1 MVENDAAADALVE
14 LLAELEEQ
22 GYEFI
27 TPTPATH
34 GRVIRRARMAE
45 AKDMRGVFGWNLPF
59 SGNLLP
65 HKLLDLLERSGL
77 LRRKGGQMKS
87 GVRVSSIHGRR
98 FLHSAYPTT
107 AEDAV
112 FFGPDSYRFVDF
124 VRAEL
129 SRAGPVRRLVDIGAG
144 AGVGGIMAAPLVPG
158 AGITLT
164 DTNPKALRIAGV
176 NARHAGVEVEL
187 IKGKG
192 LDAVAGSIDLVIANP
207 PYMIDESDRTYR
219 DGGDMHGAALSL
231 DWSLASARRLEPG
244 GRMLLYTGV
253 AIVDGKDA
261 LRERLERE
269 LPGLGCTLTY
279 REIDPDV
286 FGEELEKPAYA
297 DVDRIAVVGAVVEKD
312 NSPPASGREGFSRRR

>member
-1 MVENDAAADALVE
+1 MVENDVGADALVE
-14 LLAELEEQ
+14 LLTYLEDRE
-22 GYEFI
+22 YEFV

-34 GRVIRRARMAE
+34 QHVIGRAAMAE
-45 AKDMRGVFGWNLPF
+45 AKDLRGVFGWNLPF
-59 SGNLLP
+59 AQDLLAAEP
-65 HKLLDLLERSGL
+65 IALLERSGL
-77 LRRKGGQMKS
+77 LRRQGDMLKS
-87 GVRVSSIHGRR
+87 GVRVSSIHGRL

-124 VRAEL
+124 VRSEL
-129 SRAGPVRRLVDIGAG
+129 AGSEDVRRLVDIGAG
-144 AGVGGIMAAPLVPG
+144 AGVGGIMASPLLPG
-158 AGITLT
+158 ARISLI

-176 NARHAGVEVEL
+176 NARHARLDVEL
-187 IKGKG
+187 VEGEGI
-192 LDAVAGSIDLVIANP
+192 DAAAGPVDLVIANP

-231 DWSLASARRLEPG
+231 DWSLASACRLEPG

-253 AIVDGKDA
+253 AIVDGRDA

-269 LPGLGCTLTY
+269 LPGLGCSLRY

-297 DVDRIAVVGAVVEKD
+297 DVDRIAVVGAVIGK
-312 NSPPASGREGFSRRR
+312 A